1 MAIYKLVQ
9 NTPLG
14 PEEIRRLTTAYELTL
29 KALASKIA
37 ATPSRNSS
45 PKRYSRSAKPV
56 LKTRRRFQS
65 SRSSGLTLRRPPQ

>member
-45 PKRYSRSAKPV
+45 PKRYSRIGQTCIEDPAQISKLAIKQ
-56 LKTRRRFQS
+56 LDIT
-65 SRSSGLTLRRPPQ
+65 